1 MFYLV
6 FPPSAPISF
15 TYYFSVRSFLV
26 AFSPLWEMSFSRAS
40 LSLSR
45 EKFGSRSSF
54 RNNKKASIIA
64 SDTETSCA
72 RHPRL
77 WIFRN
82 NNWMTFF
89 SALKHVSPTHIL
101 GDNDLWY
108 LFRLSLPLERADNMQ
123 KRRTFE
129 SFLSDTFPFPAPRA
143 GPLYHAECQR
153 CCMSI
158 IRCVCACV
166 CVNREL
172 GMQSGVRRETK
183 LVSSFVRRQQKERT
197 DLKFLD

>member
-1 MFYLV
+1 M
-6 FPPSAPISF
+6 
-15 TYYFSVRSFLV
+15 RSLLV
-26 AFSPLWEMSFSRAS
+26 AFCLREKCPFQEH

-64 SDTETSCA
+64 GDTETSCA
-72 RHPRL
+72 QHPRL
-77 WIFRN
+77 WIFRD

-129 SFLSDTFPFPAPRA
+129 SFLSDTFPFPARVHFITPSVRDA
-143 GPLYHAECQR
+143 AWASLD
-153 CCMSI
+153 
-158 IRCVCACV
+158 ACV
-166 CVNREL
+166 RACVWTE
-172 GMQSGVRRETK
+172 S
-183 LVSSFVRRQQKERT
+183 
-197 DLKFLD
+197 